1 MRRIPMNEQVLEG
14 LLITVLNMTLTASVM
29 ILVVLLVRLALRRA
43 PRICSYALW
52 AVVLFRLL
60 CPVSFSSEF
69 SLLGA
74 LQNESTEHHMEYIPQ
89 DIGYQMQPKVELPI
103 PAVEEAVNRSLP
115 AGNPQGSVNPLQ
127 VVLYLAVRIWVLG
140 ILAMLFYS
148 LVSLLRLRKKLKGAV
163 REQKN
168 IFRLPGKGTPFV
180 YGLIRPRIYLPEV
193 LGKTEQEYILLH
205 ERIHIRRGDHI
216 FRLLAW
222 LALCLH
228 WFNPLVWLAFSLSGR
243 DMEVSCDEA
252 VLQKLGSGVKKEY
265 SASLLNLAAG
275 ERIVKGIPL
284 TFGESDTGS
293 RIKHVLRY
301 KKPKRLLAGAAVLL
315 CVVLAAAL
323 LSNPGQKTVEKTE
336 EVETEDIWSEV
347 I

>member
-1 MRRIPMNEQVLEG
+1 MSK
-14 LLITVLNMTLTASVM
+14 T
-29 ILVVLLVRLALRRA
+29 
-43 PRICSYALW
+43 
-52 AVVLFRLL
+52 
-60 CPVSFSSEF
+60 
-69 SLLGA
+69 
-74 LQNESTEHHMEYIPQ
+74 
-89 DIGYQMQPKVELPI
+89 
-103 PAVEEAVNRSLP
+103 
-115 AGNPQGSVNPLQ
+115 
-127 VVLYLAVRIWVLG
+127 
-140 ILAMLFYS
+140 LFYS